1 MGWLK
6 GLTSDG
12 LTADGRNAHALRYT
26 EGMLNRVGE
35 RRGGAFVVIRAIR
48 GQNGCPKGRLK
59 LVGRHSGCIGG
70 P

>member
-12 LTADGRNAHALRYT
+12 LTADGRNAHAFRYA

-35 RRGGAFVVIRAIR
+35 RRGAHSWSFVRFVDKTVVQRD
-48 GQNGCPKGRLK
+48 G
-59 LVGRHSGCIGG
+59 
-70 P
+70 